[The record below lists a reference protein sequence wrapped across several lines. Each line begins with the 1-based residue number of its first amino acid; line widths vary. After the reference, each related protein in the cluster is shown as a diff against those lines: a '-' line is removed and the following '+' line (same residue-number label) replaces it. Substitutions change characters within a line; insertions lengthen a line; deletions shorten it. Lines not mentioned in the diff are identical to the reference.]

1 MFYHGTFQTV
11 QISRKPLQMKT
22 YCGAM
27 DARSIEEACKRE
39 QKKLEDKDMQS
50 IF

>member
-1 MFYHGTFQTV
+1 MAFIKLYRLAENLF
-11 QISRKPLQMKT
+11 KLKT

-39 QKKLEDKDMQS
+39 HS
-50 IF
+50 